1 MLKIYVTAY
10 YLQVE
15 EFGTDVA
22 KRPKKKKKI
31 LIQLSGEFRGKFS
44 TSVPLVYETIF
55 FCWGTVLCIVGY

>member
-22 KRPKKKKKI
+22 KRPKKKKNSDTTK
-31 LIQLSGEFRGKFS
+31 
-44 TSVPLVYETIF
+44 
-55 FCWGTVLCIVGY
+55 W